1 MLKRLL
7 APQDAFWRDSRKEI
21 TIGDFELLKVIGHGA
36 FGIVRLCRHK
46 ARGGGESRMWRQGTG
61 EIRAMKQMSK
71 KEMVYKNQARR
82 CA

>member
-1 MLKRLL
+1 M
-7 APQDAFWRDSRKEI
+7 
-21 TIGDFELLKVIGHGA
+21 IGHGA

-82 CA
+82 CG